1 MFYKFHFFILCIFIN
16 IEIDDK
22 ESQKHRFY
30 FLKRKHSSIFLLIF
44 MKIVE
49 LAAFSRSG
57 EYIRLR
63 EVIPFRDGFPS
74 KFNEWHYRPFRV
86 VDLLFLSLFLADTN
100 KRARVFE
107 TRTRHARWEDIWDRR
122 GQK

>member
-1 MFYKFHFFILCIFIN
+1 MIRILKNVDFISWKGNIHRSFYPFLWKIF
-16 IEIDDK
+16 
-22 ESQKHRFY
+22 
-30 FLKRKHSSIFLLIF
+30 
-44 MKIVE
+44 VE

-57 EYIRLR
+57 GYIRLR
-63 EVIPFRDGFPS
+63 EVIPFRDGFLS
-74 KFNEWHYRPFRV
+74 KFNEWHYRSFRV

-100 KRARVFE
+100 KRARFFE